1 MKKFLIV
8 LLCLLLVLGIGGYFG
23 YRYVLDTYLVMD
35 GETIRRDVT
44 ELDLREDD
52 LAELEAR
59 VAACLEEQGTCGSDY
74 VKLQQLQERQA
85 ELEALLE
92 EL

>member
-35 GETIRRDVT
+35 GEFIRRDVT
-44 ELDLREDD
+44 ALDLTEDD
-52 LAELEAR
+52 LAELEK
-59 VAACLEEQGTCGSDY
+59 VTDLHN
-74 VKLQQLQERQA
+74 
-85 ELEALLE
+85 
-92 EL
+92 